1 MPLCVYCWFWTY
13 IHPKCF
19 FVQNY
24 RGYADVTVR
33 GWSFYLQFER
43 SCRLDIPGSD
53 PVFDLL
59 AVLEQPLGFTGSL
72 ASSIL
77 SLDKVN
83 PLPSSR
89 REIII
94 E

>member
-1 MPLCVYCWFWTY
+1 M
-13 IHPKCF
+13 
-19 FVQNY
+19 
-24 RGYADVTVR
+24 
-33 GWSFYLQFER
+33 
-43 SCRLDIPGSD
+43 
-53 PVFDLL
+53 FDLL
-59 AVLEQPLGFTGSL
+59 AVLEEPLGFTGSF